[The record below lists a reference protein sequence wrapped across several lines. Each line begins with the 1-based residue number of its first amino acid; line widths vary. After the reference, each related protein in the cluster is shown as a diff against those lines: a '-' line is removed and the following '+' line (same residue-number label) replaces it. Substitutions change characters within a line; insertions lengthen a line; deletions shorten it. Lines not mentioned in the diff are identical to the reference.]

1 MDDYD
6 NIDPYTS
13 LYTLN
18 QDKDWLD
25 RTLRRVDRLVNTLQ
39 RMQRAP
45 TIHTPRPQWPITPPA
60 LPRLMFPN
68 PPEPPPQPMPYMF
81 LGITP
86 DMLLTPREY
95 VPVTPGYT
103 PMYAMDD
110 AHREF
115 IIGACRSILPHGYD
129 LEHRSISPDD
139 QVRHRISKN
148 KPKNRGL

>member
-39 RMQRAP
+39 RMQRVP
-45 TIHTPRPQWPITPPA
+45 TIQTPRPQWPHIAPTPPPMPQWPRTALLPLPPPHILDITPGMSFI
-60 LPRLMFPN
+60 LPRGN
-68 PPEPPPQPMPYMF
+68 EYIA
-81 LGITP
+81 LG
-86 DMLLTPREY
+86 DMRTHAIEDNYDELIFR
-95 VPVTPGYT
+95 
-103 PMYAMDD
+103 
-110 AHREF
+110 
-115 IIGACRSILPHGYD
+115 ACRTLIYSHGM
-129 LEHRSISPDD
+129 ERISASPDD
-139 QVRHRISKN
+139 QVRRYIFEN